1 MALSQQVEES
11 LREAEKHL
19 RDALAFAARNEK
31 PFVNKQ
37 IAEMIAGIDHLSSLD
52 SLFDL
57 MDKKIHGGSDDD
69 VPGSG
74 RLPFNFD

>member
-11 LREAEKHL
+11 LKEAEGHL
-19 RDALAFAARNEK
+19 RNALAFAARNEK

-37 IAEMIAGIDHLSSLD
+37 IAEMIAGIDHLISLD

-57 MDKKIHGGSDDD
+57 MDKKMRGGSDDD

-74 RLPFNFD
+74 RLPFNFE

>member
-11 LREAEKHL
+11 LKEAEGHL
-19 RDALAFAARNEK
+19 RNALAFAARNEK

-37 IAEMIAGIDHLSSLD
+37 IAEMIAGIDHLISLD

-57 MDKKIHGGSDDD
+57 MDKKMRGGSDVD
-69 VPGSG
+69 VPGSA